1 MKSEVGITQELPGEP
16 LRYLSLCPPSNIMI
30 RHLVPV
36 KRVGAADI
44 IGFGQDGV
52 TILRNTFRPEPRL
65 AIKDFGYNDGWHVEK
80 HVRIVGDTTGNGLA
94 DIIGFGDA
102 GVLVSRNNGNGT
114 FGPPG
119 LALRNFG
126 ADAGGWTNA
135 KHVRYAA
142 DLRKKGF
149 VDLIGFGDAGVFVA
163 LNNGNGNFAPAKLV
177 LKDFGYVAGGWKAGR
192 HLRFLADTTGD
203 GLPDIVGFG
212 ESSVFVSFNNGD
224 GTFQP
229 VKEVV
234 NDFTHATGGWRMD
247 KHTRTVANLSG
258 DGRVDILGFGEDG
271 VYVALNIGNGT
282 FQPVKHAIQ
291 GFGYNNTW
299 RVGMHPRF
307 VADTTGDGLGDIVGF
322 GSGGVYVARNNG
334 DGTFATATIVLYEFG
349 YDHGWRVDK
358 HPRFLADLTGNGAVD
373 IVGFGE
379 DAVWVSYND
388 GKGNFPAAVKIAT
401 EFAFNDGQWAVDKTV
416 RWVSNMF

>member
-1 MKSEVGITQELPGEP
+1 MKSEVGITQELP
-16 LRYLSLCPPSNIMI
+16 
-30 RHLVPV
+30 VPV

-65 AIKDFGYNDGWHVEK
+65 AIKNFGYNDGWHVEK

-102 GVLVSRNNGNGT
+102 GVL
-114 FGPPG
+114 
-119 LALRNFG
+119 
-126 ADAGGWTNA
+126 
-135 KHVRYAA
+135 HVRYAA

-177 LKDFGYVAGGWKAGR
+177 LKDFGYVVGGWKVGR

-224 GTFQP
+224 GTFQ
-229 VKEVV
+229 
-234 NDFTHATGGWRMD
+234 
-247 KHTRTVANLSG
+247 HTPFKDLGIITPG
-258 DGRVDILGFGEDG
+258 ELGF
-271 VYVALNIGNGT
+271 
-282 FQPVKHAIQ
+282 
-291 GFGYNNTW
+291 
-299 RVGMHPRF
+299 HPRF

-388 GKGNFPAAVKIAT
+388 GKGNFPAA
-401 EFAFNDGQWAVDKTV
+401 FAFNDGQWAVDKTV